1 MAEVSV
7 ESVGD
12 DVRFS
17 GIAPFS
23 LKDTLLCGQAFR
35 WHPTAPDFSAFTGV
49 VEGRVLSV
57 RQEGESMILEGPA
70 DEDVVSMTRDYFALD
85 VDLGDIERRLKEI
98 DSAVQTAI
106 DFAPGIR
113 LLKQDPWEA
122 LVTFIISARNSIPL
136 IRRSVELLA
145 EKYGDPIPDEHKGC
159 ACGEFFAFPRPEAL
173 AEASF
178 DGLLE
183 CRVGFKVPYINE
195 AAKKI
200 ASGEFDL
207 YGIADLEY
215 AEAKSKLMEFRG
227 IGSKVADC
235 ILLFAFGFYNAFPI
249 DVWVTRIMRYLYF
262 DGKKVPL
269 RVIHEFAQEK
279 FGDLAG
285 YAQQYLFY
293 YAKHKLGAEIR
304 GLE

>member
-1 MAEVSV
+1 LAEVSV

-57 RQEGESMILEGPA
+57 RQEGESLILEGPA

-159 ACGEFFAFPRPEAL
+159 ACGEF
-173 AEASF
+173 
-178 DGLLE
+178 
-183 CRVGFKVPYINE
+183 YINE

>member
-1 MAEVSV
+1 
-7 ESVGD
+7 
-12 DVRFS
+12 
-17 GIAPFS
+17 
-23 LKDTLLCGQAFR
+23 
-35 WHPTAPDFSAFTGV
+35 V

-57 RQEGESMILEGPA
+57 RQEGESLILEGPA

>member
-57 RQEGESMILEGPA
+57 RQEGESLILEGPA

-106 DFAPGIR
+106 D
-113 LLKQDPWEA
+113 
-122 LVTFIISARNSIPL
+122 
-136 IRRSVELLA
+136 
-145 EKYGDPIPDEHKGC
+145 
-159 ACGEFFAFPRPEAL
+159 
-173 AEASF
+173 
-178 DGLLE
+178 
-183 CRVGFKVPYINE
+183 
-195 AAKKI
+195 
-200 ASGEFDL
+200 
-207 YGIADLEY
+207 
-215 AEAKSKLMEFRG
+215 
-227 IGSKVADC
+227 
-235 ILLFAFGFYNAFPI
+235 
-249 DVWVTRIMRYLYF
+249 
-262 DGKKVPL
+262 
-269 RVIHEFAQEK
+269 
-279 FGDLAG
+279 
-285 YAQQYLFY
+285 
-293 YAKHKLGAEIR
+293 
-304 GLE
+304 